1 MRLGYLV
8 VAAGVLVVLV
18 TGLALVRART
28 NGMSTRSE
36 PMAVERLVAGL
47 ARRAALPRRARDAR
61 NPVPFSDGAW
71 AESRE
76 HFADHCASCHANDGS
91 GDTSIGRNLYPRA
104 PDMRLAGTQDL
115 TDGELY
121 WIIANGVRLTGMPA
135 WGAGGDNDMDTWKL
149 VHFIRRLN
157 DLTPEQLEEMK
168 ALNPKTPS
176 EREEE
181 QQDDRFLAGA
191 DAAPAEQPAHHH

>member
-1 MRLGYLV
+1 MRLRYVV
-8 VAAGVLVVLV
+8 VAVGVLVVLLAGV
-18 TGLALVRART
+18 ALVRVRT
-28 NGMSTRSE
+28 NGISTRTQ
-36 PMAVERLVAGL
+36 PMAVERLIARL
-47 ARRAALPRRARDAR
+47 AWRAALPRRAQAAR
-61 NPVPFSDGAW
+61 NPVPFSDAAW

-91 GDTSIGRNLYPRA
+91 GDTSIGRNLYPQA
-104 PDMRLAGTQDL
+104 PDMRLAGTQGL

-135 WGAGGDNDMDTWKL
+135 WGAGGDNDMDTWKV
-149 VHFIRRLN
+149 VHFIRHLK

-181 QQDDRFLAGA
+181 LQDDRFLSGA
-191 DAAPAEQPAHHH
+191 DDAPEQPAHHH